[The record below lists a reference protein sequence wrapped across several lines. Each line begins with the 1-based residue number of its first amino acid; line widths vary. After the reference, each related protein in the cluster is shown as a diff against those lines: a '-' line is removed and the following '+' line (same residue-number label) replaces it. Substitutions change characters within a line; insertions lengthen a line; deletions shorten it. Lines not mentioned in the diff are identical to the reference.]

1 MFIPASRPSFVRTGF
16 PYNARTDGRKASLG
30 IPALRTDA
38 PLARP
43 DAPLARPD
51 APLARQATTM
61 PAEIGFDM
69 RETIMAGSSPTAF
82 VNAVSRAGSFCD

>member
-1 MFIPASRPSFVRTGF
+1 MRRWRV
-16 PYNARTDGRKASLG
+16 
-30 IPALRTDA
+30 
-38 PLARP
+38 
-43 DAPLARPD
+43 PD